1 MSKINTWWRVG
12 VTVPMT
18 EEQVK
23 SLPDMNVDEF
33 KKIVE
38 DGLKSKEVYF
48 NGECYMPFE
57 CWADALSETD
67 IEDVDEY
74 LEDYDDEIQFDL

>member
-12 VTVPMT
+12 VTIQMT
-18 EEQVK
+18 EEQIK

-33 KKIVE
+33 KKIIE
-38 DGLKSKEVYF
+38 DGLKSKEVFF

-57 CWADALSETD
+57 CWADALRETD
-67 IEDVDEY
+67 IEDVDDY
-74 LEDYDDEIQFDL
+74 LEYYDDEIQFYL